1 MRREHSFGRVCE
13 RTATNYSL
21 SFLQRSDAR
30 SIRDV
35 WMRNYQGTI
44 EIASSVATDEMLA
57 TTLTLLLR
65 ARKYLS
71 GNQLISSRPTVE
83 SRRTSERDILVF
95 FPSSF
100 SPHEYIS
107 PGDVEQ
113 ERLDIPSV
121 FDASLGGP
129 IKMIRR
135 FLKRFYE
142 PIDRAE
148 TIFLRMKNL
157 SVMLNQIVFLAVADR
172 VLITE
177 PKMTCLYTLMFY
189 NVITYCVSYIKELI
203 EKEDWSP
210 YVTLT
215 ERSNIKHLAMSATKI
230 VLEWTK
236 AVTFIV
242 TITFML
248 LVFGLEQ
255 GLENYKPS
263 ASYTVI
269 TWTYYSATEKVFAEM
284 FPSILK
290 FFQSETFESM
300 EELYAPVILRIFT
313 IVTSALFILI
323 LVPVAS
329 WRFLLV
335 ATYLNVYLRLKD
347 LVQQS
352 GATLQ
357 REREILN
364 RYRKATREEIEEFD
378 DVCAVCLCNMTKARI
393 TPCHH
398 LFHAD
403 CLRQCLKASDTCPT
417 CKREL
422 ILVR

>member
-1 MRREHSFGRVCE
+1 MVWRHLSRLLTRV
-13 RTATNYSL
+13 
-21 SFLQRSDAR
+21 
-30 SIRDV
+30 
-35 WMRNYQGTI
+35 
-44 EIASSVATDEMLA
+44 
-57 TTLTLLLR
+57 
-65 ARKYLS
+65 
-71 GNQLISSRPTVE
+71 
-83 SRRTSERDILVF
+83 
-95 FPSSF
+95 
-100 SPHEYIS
+100 
-107 PGDVEQ
+107 
-113 ERLDIPSV
+113 
-121 FDASLGGP
+121 
-129 IKMIRR
+129 
-135 FLKRFYE
+135 YE

-148 TIFLRMKNL
+148 ILFLRMKNI
-157 SVMLNQIVFLAVADR
+157 SVMANQIVFLVLADR
-172 VLITE
+172 VLIRE

-215 ERSNIKHLAMSATKI
+215 ERSKIKHLAMSATKI

-255 GLENYKPS
+255 GLKNYKPS
-263 ASYTVI
+263 TFYTVI
-269 TWTYYSATEKVFAEM
+269 TWMYYSATEKVFVEM

-290 FFQSETFESM
+290 FFQLETFENM
-300 EELYAPVILRIFT
+300 EELYAPVILRSFT
-313 IVTSALFILI
+313 IATSALFTLI
-323 LVPVAS
+323 LVPMAS

-364 RYRKATREEIEEFD
+364 RYRKATPDEIEQFD
-378 DVCAVCLCNMTKARI
+378 DVCAVCLCSMTQARI

-403 CLRQCLKASDTCPT
+403 CLRQCLKANDTCPT

-422 ILVR
+422 ILVS